1 MYELHLRTTQRRSC
15 SRSGSK
21 FGTLER
27 PRLGRLTSFF
37 DIRNQ
42 LNWDVSQRD
51 DIKKQLN
58 ADINQYLANK
68 NKLVK
73 IEVESVDEKARV
85 TIMIG
90 DEISANEK
98 GQLLM
103 DLEIILRKQVH
114 PAIQLYS
121 MLYVDRN
128 TKRKGHQWA
137 INL

>member
-1 MYELHLRTTQRRSC
+1 MAGIQVHFNFSEIFAPLKSLLTVLVKKLA
-15 SRSGSK
+15 SK
-21 FGTLER
+21 KVN
-27 PRLGRLTSFF
+27 FF

-58 ADINQYLANK
+58 EHISQYLADK
-68 NKLVK
+68 NKLVE

-85 TIMIG
+85 TIMLG

-103 DLEIILRKQVH
+103 DLEIIVRKQVH
-114 PAIQLYS
+114 PAVQLYS
-121 MLYVDRN
+121 TPYVDRN